1 LEPDIRASLLLLVS
15 LLHLSFT
22 LAASLE
28 KGAHDLTTMATEKR
42 DEPTDLR
49 IEDAE
54 QHLKHLENVD
64 LHDKALNA
72 SAREATAQEHSIGFI
87 QGFKMYKRAAM
98 WSFRECTP
106 GQAFKS

>member
-1 LEPDIRASLLLLVS
+1 
-15 LLHLSFT
+15 
-22 LAASLE
+22 
-28 KGAHDLTTMATEKR
+28 LTTMATEKR

-87 QGFKMYKRAAM
+87 QGFKTYKRAAM

-106 GQAFKS
+106 GQAFRSYADQLK

>member
-1 LEPDIRASLLLLVS
+1 LLVS
-15 LLHLSFT
+15 FLHLSFT
-22 LAASLE
+22 FAASLE

-42 DEPTDLR
+42 DEPGDLQ

-98 WSFRECTP
+98 WSFREYIP
-106 GQAFKS
+106 DWAPKVVG